1 MKSRAILMAALLGAA
16 SSLHAQQNNNQYF
29 QEQQRIQQQQH
40 HAEQARQGY
49 MQSQQG
55 SAPEPSGRWEERW
68 GALATD
74 NTTGSL
80 GAAVNSPSR
89 AAAES
94 AAIADCHAKGGRTCK
109 IDLSYANQ
117 CGAMILGQKNY
128 IMRAGDSIEAAVQDG
143 MSRCNATDSN
153 CRVYYSACSKP
164 QFIPN

>member
-1 MKSRAILMAALLGAA
+1 MNYRVSSAALVLATLCTAA
-16 SSLHAQQNNNQYF
+16 HAQQNNNQYF

-55 SAPEPSGRWEERW
+55 NAPEPSGRWEERW

-74 NTTGSL
+74 NATGSL
-80 GAAVNSPSR
+80 GSAVNSPSR

-94 AAIADCHAKGGRTCK
+94 AAVADCHAK
-109 IDLSYANQ
+109 

-164 QFIPN
+164 EFISN